1 MPILKVSSKGH
12 IILPKAIREAL
23 AVRAGDYVEVSLDR
37 GVVKVTRAKSK
48 ADALAGAL
56 RGLAPRRLNWK
67 RLRGDVARQVAE
79 DAAKE
84 R

>member
-12 IILPKAIREAL
+12 IILAKAIRQAL
-23 AVRAGDYVEVSLDR
+23 AVRAGDYLEVRVDR
-37 GVVKVTRAKSK
+37 GVVKVARGKSE

-56 RGLAPRRLNWK
+56 RGLAPRPLNWK
-67 RLRGDVARQVAE
+67 CLRREVARQVANG
-79 DAAKE
+79 AATK